1 MKYPRYKY
9 VFAFFDFTIFFL
21 SFILSL
27 HITADILNKK
37 VILYENEFFIYLT
50 FFVFSL
56 IFIIIFQNNY
66 LYKINIFLTRAL
78 HFTAI
83 IKSIL
88 YGILLLIIFSFV
100 IKFNL
105 LLSSRVFV
113 LCFLLIAFTGIS
125 FVRLF
130 LLKPFY
136 LNFTQILNNSNVLI
150 IGAGKTAKLLAEKM
164 LFENFY
170 GVKIVGFLDDN
181 LQTGEEVFKG
191 IKCVGKIDDVKSVVQ
206 ELNVDESII
215 ALENIS
221 YNGLLTLIE
230 KCTALEKTVKLTS
243 ELFNIVPE
251 KIVTESYNGI
261 PVVDLSTKV
270 NKNLNYIYKRVFDY
284 VAAFTGMIILS
295 PVFLLISIL
304 VKMSSPG
311 KILFK
316 QIRIGKDGVPFMF
329 YKFRSM
335 YTNDDADEKRKI
347 NMREFIMN
355 DNSVFD
361 SSSKVISENR
371 VTAAGKFLRKTS
383 LDELPQ
389 LFNVL
394 KGDMSLVG
402 PRPCLPYE
410 YEAFDDWHKRRHTVL
425 PGCTGVWQVSGRS
438 SVSFKDSV
446 ILDLYYINN
455 MTPWLD
461 LQLIFKTF
469 PVMIFGRGAK

>member
-37 VILYENEFFIYLT
+37 VILYENEFLTYLT
-50 FFVFSL
+50 LFVFSL
-56 IFIIIFQNNY
+56 IFIFIFQNSY
-66 LYKINIFLTRAL
+66 LYKINIFLTRAS

-88 YGILLLIIFSFV
+88 YGTLLLIIFSFV

-105 LLSSRVFV
+105 ILSSRVFV
-113 LCFLLIAFTGIS
+113 ICFFLTALTGIS
-125 FVRLF
+125 FVRLL

-181 LQTGEEVFKG
+181 LEAGTDVFKG
-191 IKCVGKIDDVKSVVQ
+191 IKCAGKIDDIKNVVR
-206 ELNVDESII
+206 ELNVDEAII
-215 ALENIS
+215 AMENIS

-230 KCTALEKTVKLTS
+230 KCNALEKTVKLTS

-251 KIVTESYNGI
+251 KIVTESYSGI
-261 PVVDLSTKV
+261 PVVNLSTKV

-284 VAAFTGMIILS
+284 VVAFTGIIILS
-295 PVFLLISIL
+295 PVLLIISIL
-304 VKMSSPG
+304 VKLSSPG
-311 KILFK
+311 KVFFK
-316 QIRIGKDGVPFMF
+316 HMRIGKDGVAFMF

-335 YTNDDADEKRKI
+335 YVNDDADEKRKI
-347 NMREFIMN
+347 NMKEFIKN
-355 DNSVFD
+355 ENPIFD
-361 SSSKVISENR
+361 RSTKVISENR
-371 VTAAGKFLRKTS
+371 ITAIGKFLRRTS

-402 PRPCLPYE
+402 PRPCLLYE